1 MTIDREFVALGMAA
15 EIVMIIEDQYAS
27 IRMILQVEVLLVI
40 QKTLLSIR
48 SAFNFVFDNV
58 VCGMALNLSF
68 LFKDI
73 NQEKILVLSDL
84 IVRNY
89 S

>member
-1 MTIDREFVALGMAA
+1 MRFLLLRSIFIEFALEGTYM
-15 EIVMIIEDQYAS
+15 
-27 IRMILQVEVLLVI
+27 LLVI

-48 SAFNFVFDNV
+48 SAFNFVYTNV
-58 VCGMALNLSF
+58 VCGMALNLSL

-73 NQEKILVLSDL
+73 NQEKILVLSEL

>member
-1 MTIDREFVALGMAA
+1 M
-15 EIVMIIEDQYAS
+15 
-27 IRMILQVEVLLVI
+27 LLVI

-48 SAFNFVFDNV
+48 SAFNFVYNNV
-58 VCGMALNLSF
+58 VCGMALNLSL

-89 S
+89 IVSTCVTENRPYAIIIYILTFLSMNVAYE